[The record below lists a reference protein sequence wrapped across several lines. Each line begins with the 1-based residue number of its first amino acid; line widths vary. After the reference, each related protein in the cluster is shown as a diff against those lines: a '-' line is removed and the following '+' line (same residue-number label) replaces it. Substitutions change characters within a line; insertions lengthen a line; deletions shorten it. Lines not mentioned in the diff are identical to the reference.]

1 MLHTALQ
8 ASVADDDGIE
18 WNHKGFFSLFSVERL
33 DAIVI
38 FWQSFFK
45 IVIVGAHEQKN

>member
-18 WNHKGFFSLFSVERL
+18 WNHKGFFFP
-33 DAIVI
+33 I
-38 FWQSFFK
+38 F
-45 IVIVGAHEQKN
+45 G